1 MLCEKLWNVDGETK
15 VMIPN
20 ISGLMRIAIVGLV
33 VLGTCF
39 AAGPTAAQDGGR
51 PLLIV
56 IDKDSIEF
64 GVQQYQVPP
73 DALNDLIASVGVR
86 DPLPFFAV
94 NVGSLFVLRSGMNGS
109 DSWFAFQRE
118 PIRWES
124 RAGENDALEN
134 FALAGPG
141 LGSPDAT
148 GQRASLLSDVED
160 VIPVRV
166 DRASLLVGRS
176 ICAVVYD
183 QDLAMSAD
191 GSRID
196 LQGPNLGMVAFRV
209 SAIMNVDSTWPGF
222 LVETLDVRS
231 TCFEGEGLEVL

>member
-1 MLCEKLWNVDGETK
+1 MTS
-15 VMIPN
+15 N
-20 ISGLMRIAIVGLV
+20 ISRLMSIATVGLA
-33 VLGTCF
+33 VLVACF
-39 AAGPTAAQDGGR
+39 AADPAAAQDTER

-64 GVQQYQVPP
+64 GVQQYQVPR

-86 DPLPFFAV
+86 DPLPFFAA
-94 NVGSLFVLRSGMNGS
+94 NVGQLFVLRSGLNGS
-109 DSWFAFQRE
+109 DSWFAFQRA
-118 PIRWES
+118 PIMWES
-124 RAGENDALEN
+124 GAGENDALEN
-134 FALAGPG
+134 FVLAGPG
-141 LGSPDAT
+141 LGSPDSM

-160 VIPVRV
+160 VVPVRV

-183 QDLAMSAD
+183 QDLVMSAD

-209 SAIMNVDSTWPGF
+209 SAIMN
-222 LVETLDVRS
+222 
-231 TCFEGEGLEVL
+231 

>member
-1 MLCEKLWNVDGETK
+1 MTS
-15 VMIPN
+15 N
-20 ISGLMRIAIVGLV
+20 ISRLMSIATVGLA
-33 VLGTCF
+33 VLVAGF
-39 AAGPTAAQDGGR
+39 AADPAAAQDAER

-86 DPLPFFAV
+86 DPLPFFSA
-94 NVGSLFVLRSGMNGS
+94 NVGQLFVLRSGVNGS
-109 DSWFAFQRE
+109 DSWFAFQRA
-118 PIRWES
+118 PIMWES
-124 RAGENDALEN
+124 HAGENDALEN

-141 LGSPDAT
+141 LGSPDSM
-148 GQRASLLSDVED
+148 GQRASLLSDIED
-160 VIPVRV
+160 VVPVRI
-166 DRASLLVGRS
+166 DRASLLVGKR

-183 QDLAMSAD
+183 QDLAMAAD

-209 SAIMNVDSTWPGF
+209 SAIMNGDATWPGF

-231 TCFEGEGLEVL
+231 TCSEGLDAL

>member
-1 MLCEKLWNVDGETK
+1 MTS
-15 VMIPN
+15 N
-20 ISGLMRIAIVGLV
+20 ISRLMSMATLGLA
-33 VLGTCF
+33 VLGACF
-39 AAGPTAAQDGGR
+39 AADPAAAQDTER
-51 PLLIV
+51 PLLMV

-86 DPLPFFAV
+86 DPLPFFSA
-94 NVGSLFVLRSGMNGS
+94 NVGQLFVLRSGVNGS
-109 DSWFAFQRE
+109 DSWFAFQRA
-118 PIRWES
+118 PIMWES
-124 RAGENDALEN
+124 HAGENDALEN

-141 LGSPDAT
+141 LGSPDSM
-148 GQRASLLSDVED
+148 GQRASLLSDIED
-160 VIPVRV
+160 VVPVRI
-166 DRASLLVGRS
+166 DRASLLAGKR

-183 QDLAMSAD
+183 QDLAMAAD

-209 SAIMNVDSTWPGF
+209 SAIMNADATWPGF

-231 TCFEGEGLEVL
+231 TCSEGLDAL

>member
-1 MLCEKLWNVDGETK
+1 
-15 VMIPN
+15 MIPN
-20 ISGLMRIAIVGLV
+20 MSRWMQMATVGLV
-33 VLGTCF
+33 ALSTCLSAG
-39 AAGPTAAQDGGR
+39 AAAAQDGER

-64 GVQQYQVPP
+64 GVQEYQVPP

-86 DPLPFFAV
+86 DPLPFFAAS
-94 NVGSLFVLRSGMNGS
+94 VGHLFILRSGLNGS
-109 DSWFAFQRE
+109 DSWFAFQRA
-118 PIRWES
+118 PIMWES

-141 LGSPDAT
+141 LGSPDAM
-148 GQRASLLSDVED
+148 GQRASLLSSVED

-183 QDLAMSAD
+183 QDLAMSAE

-209 SAIMNVDSTWPGF
+209 SAIMNADATWPGF
-222 LVETLDVRS
+222 LVEALDVRS
-231 TCFEGEGLEVL
+231 TCSEGLDAL

>member
-1 MLCEKLWNVDGETK
+1 MTS
-15 VMIPN
+15 N
-20 ISGLMRIAIVGLV
+20 ISRLMSIATVGLA
-33 VLGTCF
+33 VLATCF
-39 AAGPTAAQDGGR
+39 AAHPAAAQEAER

-86 DPLPFFAV
+86 DPLPFFSA
-94 NVGSLFVLRSGMNGS
+94 NVGQSFVLRSGLNGS
-109 DSWFAFQRE
+109 DSWFAFQRA
-118 PIRWES
+118 PIMWES

-141 LGSPDAT
+141 LGSPDSM

-160 VIPVRV
+160 VVPVRI
-166 DRASLLVGRS
+166 DRASALVGKR

-183 QDLAMSAD
+183 QDLAMAAD

-209 SAIMNVDSTWPGF
+209 SAIMNADATWPGF

-231 TCFEGEGLEVL
+231 TCSEGLDAL